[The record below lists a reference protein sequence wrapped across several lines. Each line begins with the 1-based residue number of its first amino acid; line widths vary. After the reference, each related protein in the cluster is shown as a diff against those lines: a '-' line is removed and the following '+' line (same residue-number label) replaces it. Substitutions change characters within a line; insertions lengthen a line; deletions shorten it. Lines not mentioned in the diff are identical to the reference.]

1 MTLAAVFMCC
11 VKMHSCCSEPFPFQ
25 LQPSCDRGSVH
36 CFAGFYSAVH
46 GGFAASEHPCDA
58 RNGALYEEN
67 LSVTEYA
74 QYVRA
79 LVHGKAPDDMVT
91 ATFSGDNQLIDL
103 KIKPEAVDP
112 DDIDMLQDL
121 VIAAVKDGMKQ
132 VNDATQ
138 QKLGKYTQ
146 GMGL

>member
-1 MTLAAVFMCC
+1 MCC

-67 LSVTEYA
+67 LPVTEYA

-79 LVHGKAPDDMVT
+79 LVHGEVLRYILSIKLC
-91 ATFSGDNQLIDL
+91 QHLID
-103 KIKPEAVDP
+103 AVRHAVHKYFAGLLGMIGDDP
-112 DDIDMLQDL
+112 AELQRKLAYLRVCRNVNVYAEHPRQL
-121 VIAAVKDGMKQ
+121 VS
-132 VNDATQ
+132 
-138 QKLGKYTQ
+138 
-146 GMGL
+146 